1 MKRVVL
7 FLLVFS
13 FLGTAGLFAD
23 PSIEVQYNEPGQ
35 INLTGVVGLNTF
47 GLSVGVGAE
56 LIMGDLIFIP
66 EFPMEWG
73 LAARGLFGFY
83 LFDSY
88 SGIDYGAAPLA
99 TLHKGFSLGDGL
111 EFDITL
117 GFGLG
122 LYGYSYTWD
131 YGIGEYNY
139 SEPIK
144 FGFASFDSLSW
155 KMKEDLWLTLEYG
168 YVGWKSIYGIGVR
181 LVK

>member
-13 FLGTAGLFAD
+13 LLASTGLFAD
-23 PSIEVQYNEPGQ
+23 SVTEAQYNEKGQ
-35 INLTGVVGLNTF
+35 INLTGVVGLNLL

-56 LIMGDLIFIP
+56 YIMGDLDFIP

-88 SGIDYGAAPLA
+88 SGMDYGAAPLA
-99 TLHKGFSLGDGL
+99 TLHKGFNFGENFEID
-111 EFDITL
+111 FTL
-117 GFGLG
+117 GIGLG
-122 LYGYSYTWD
+122 LYGYSYTID
-131 YGIGEYNY
+131 YGYWETDY

-144 FGFASFDSLSW
+144 LGFASFDSVSW
-155 KMKEDLWLTLEYG
+155 KMKENLWLTLEYG
-168 YVGWKSIYGIGVR
+168 YVGWKGIYGIGVR